1 MKFDEQPPSQS
12 THTMIWVVIVLSS
25 THIPA
30 TLAADTGLKLP
41 SGQVTVVAERVVLD
55 MHAGN
60 AVSFHAVVRQ
70 GEWTATAD
78 RLRVDAAHK
87 DNSDWQ
93 LDGSVILR
101 SPGAQINAD
110 SGTLKVAEKTVRTV
124 HLFGGPVTF
133 RLNDAK
139 LPEEIHGDAGELDL
153 DLEARLIRLSNNAYA
168 AMGGYEVTAP
178 LITYDIDAR
187 YLHTD
192 PIIHGQQ
199 SHFRIPET
207 KDAQ

>member
-1 MKFDEQPPSQS
+1 MKFDAQPTSQS
-12 THTMIWVVIVLSS
+12 THTMILVALLLSS
-25 THIPA
+25 AHIPA
-30 TLAADTGLKLP
+30 TSAADPRLELP
-41 SGQVTVVAERVVLD
+41 SGQVTVDAERVVLD
-55 MHAGN
+55 MHTGN

-70 GEWTATAD
+70 GEWTVTAG
-78 RLRVDAAHK
+78 RLRIDAANK

-93 LDGSVILR
+93 LDGSVTLR

-110 SGTLKVAEKTVRTV
+110 SGTLKVSEKTVRTV

-133 RLNDAK
+133 RLNDSK
-139 LPEEIHGDAGELDL
+139 LPEEIHGHAGELDL

-207 KDAQ
+207 KEAK